1 MLAAVLSNHSW
12 FLAPGPFSPEAALG
26 NAVIAVAVLA
36 LLAGV
41 YQWLSR
47 LLPLKIKRHLSVWG
61 STSLATHRRS
71 YPYHVALDA
80 QRGVERWIAGRKS
93 VRLGVPVETSFMKE
107 TTLSQFLAI
116 SSGTSATSVDFESFD
131 TGEDESASCV
141 RNAMWLITDSIQN
154 HVVLWTSSSLY
165 DDCGVKRMLNLEF
178 CSRQDDADEVG
189 HDLAAEFFEV
199 IEESV
204 RQMASYRGKI
214 LSLEHGDGYD
224 GASTA
229 LKVHEL
235 RSVARDEVVLPQATL
250 DLLERNVIRFARQRG
265 ALSERGLA
273 AKKGLLF
280 YGPPGNGKTHTLHF
294 LFSELKD
301 HSTLLITAE
310 QVGLLEQYMTLA
322 RLIQPTLVVLEDV
335 DLIAESREN
344 SSPGQQSLLNRLLNE
359 MDGLKKDA
367 EVMFLMTTNR
377 PEAIESALAARPGR
391 VDQAV
396 EFPPPDASGRRK
408 LVAMYAAGSHL
419 DSDVLEHLVSRTE
432 GVSASFIKELMR
444 RSVQFHLEAKPGAE
458 RICLSLNDVDQALDE
473 MLLGGGPLNRI
484 LLGAGDFDDGSN

>member
-1 MLAAVLSNHSW
+1 MAQPAKVGNASKGNRSKALLIEAASSVLRERNSVNLTFSELAARSGLNSALVKYHFGNKEGLMFAVLNHNSEDW
-12 FLAPGPFSPEAALG
+12 LPELEKLLARDDLGPEDKMRLHLRGLMKTYAKLPFIQRLHNALMRDTNDENKKRIAEGMIKPIADTQRKIIDEGVALG
-26 NAVIAVAVLA
+26 VFRPIDPMLF
-36 LLAGV
+36 
-41 YQWLSR
+41 YFS
-47 LLPLKIKRHLSVWG
+47 
-61 STSLATHRRS
+61 
-71 YPYHVALDA
+71 
-80 QRGVERWIAGRKS
+80 
-93 VRLGVPVETSFMKE
+93 
-107 TTLSQFLAI
+107 
-116 SSGTSATSVDFESFD
+116 SSGAVSFLY
-131 TGEDESASCV
+131 T
-141 RNAMWLITDSIQN
+141 QN
-154 HVVLWTSSSLY
+154 
-165 DDCGVKRMLNLEF
+165 
-178 CSRQDDADEVG
+178 DADEVG

-235 RSVARDEVVLPQATL
+235 RSVARDDVVLPQATL

-419 DSDVLEHLVSRTE
+419 NSDVLEHLVSRTE